1 MPAGITIGIKGS
13 TIEVA
18 PKEGK
23 RTPLRLETVT
33 PDERRRLVLCDAS
46 GMAVEPAALWL
57 SEVGLPVAPNSWE
70 VVFARASRRCQNA
83 GLAFDVSPH
92 QLRHSFAVR
101 TLLAWYRAG
110 LEVEPQL
117 PLLSTHLGHIKPAST
132 YWYLQAAPEL
142 LAIAGQRLENVLGEL
157 P

>member
-92 QLRHSFAVR
+92 QLRHTAGTALR
-101 TLLAWYRAG
+101 QTHG
-110 LEVEPQL
+110 LEAAQVI
-117 PLLSTHLGHIKPAST
+117 LGHKTLTVTQVYAERNV
-132 YWYLQAAPEL
+132 AAAREVMRKV
-142 LAIAGQRLENVLGEL
+142 G
-157 P
+157 